1 MQQFKLQLEQSLL
14 IIGLMLLVVKQN
26 CLFTEGRQTVSVE
39 ARVVNLVN
47 EIIDTSKNKVNN
59 QL

>member
-47 EIIDTSKNKVNN
+47 EIVDTSRNKENN

>member
-47 EIIDTSKNKVNN
+47 EIIDTSRNKENN
-59 QL
+59 KL

>member
-47 EIIDTSKNKVNN
+47 EIIDTSRNKENN